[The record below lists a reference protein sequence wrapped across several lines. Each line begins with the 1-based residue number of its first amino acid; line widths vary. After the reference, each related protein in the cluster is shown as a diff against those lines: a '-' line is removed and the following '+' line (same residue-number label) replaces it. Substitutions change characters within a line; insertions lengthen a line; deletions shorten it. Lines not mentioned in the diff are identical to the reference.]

1 MSLRNSGTRLAMLTK
16 ELMLKWRET
25 REFWQDAKSEEFQK
39 KYLDELQ
46 GSVDNAVTVI
56 DKLDKLITK
65 IRKDC
70 E

>member
-16 ELMLKWRET
+16 EISVKWRQT
-25 REFWQDAKSEEFQK
+25 REFWKDAKSAEFER
-39 KYLDELQ
+39 KYMDELQ

-65 IRKDC
+65 VRKDC

>member
-1 MSLRNSGTRLAMLTK
+1 MQGV
-16 ELMLKWRET
+16 T
-25 REFWQDAKSEEFQK
+25 RELLMQWQTTKDYWRDAKSLEFER

-46 GSVDNAVTVI
+46 GSVESAATVI

-65 IRKDC
+65 IRSDC

>member
-1 MSLRNSGTRLAMLTK
+1 MSVRNSGTRLAMLTK
-16 ELMLKWRET
+16 ELTLKWRET
-25 REFWQDAKSEEFQK
+25 REFWKDAKSQEFEHRFMA
-39 KYLDELQ
+39 ELQ
-46 GSVDNAVTVI
+46 GSVDAAVTVI

>member
-16 ELMLKWRET
+16 ELMLKWKDT
-25 REFWQDAKSEEFQK
+25 RESWKDAKSGEFER

-56 DKLDKLITK
+56 DKLDKLISK

>member
-1 MSLRNSGTRLAMLTK
+1 MSVRNSGTRLAMLTK
-16 ELMLKWRET
+16 ELLLKWRET
-25 REFWQDAKSEEFQK
+25 RESWKDAKSAEFERR
-39 KYLDELQ
+39 YMDELQ

-56 DKLDKLITK
+56 DKLDKILSK

>member
-1 MSLRNSGTRLAMLTK
+1 MSVRTSGTRLAMLTK
-16 ELMLKWRET
+16 EITTKWKET
-25 REFWQDAKSEEFQK
+25 REFWKDTKSAEFEARFM
-39 KYLDELQ
+39 DELQ

-56 DKLDKLITK
+56 DKLDKLISK